1 MVCTL
6 AAVSTSTTVV
16 RMLWCLWC
24 STSLWGGGGRDVR
37 VGRGRVSGDVGLRG
51 MWGSVETVM
60 RGMWDSVETVMRGI
74 WGSVETVMRGIWG
87 SVEAVMRGMC
97 GSVEA
102 VMRGM
107 WG

>member
-1 MVCTL
+1 MF
-6 AAVSTSTTVV
+6 VV
-16 RMLWCLWC
+16 FNK
-24 STSLWGGGGRDVR
+24 SFWGGGGGRGCKDVR
-37 VGRGRVSGDVGLRG
+37 IGRGGVSGDVGLRG

-60 RGMWDSVETVMRGI
+60 RGMW
-74 WGSVETVMRGIWG
+74 
-87 SVEAVMRGMC
+87 

>member
-6 AAVSTSTTVV
+6 AAVTNSTTVV

-24 STSLWGGGGRDVR
+24 SVRLLGGVGGGGDRDVR

-51 MWGSVETVM
+51 MWGSV
-60 RGMWDSVETVMRGI
+60 D
-74 WGSVETVMRGIWG
+74 
-87 SVEAVMRGMC
+87 
-97 GSVEA
+97 A